1 MEQLETMNNNV
12 LIRQKHGDIKIQIL
26 DHNRPEAALR
36 VSFLLC
42 ASRLQGGDA
51 VGHLGASLTS
61 NCLVSHC
68 GFSLKCF

>member
-42 ASRLQGGDA
+42 ALPVQGGDG
-51 VGHLGASLTS
+51 VGHPGGVPDLKLISLPFQVLT
-61 NCLVSHC
+61 
-68 GFSLKCF
+68 